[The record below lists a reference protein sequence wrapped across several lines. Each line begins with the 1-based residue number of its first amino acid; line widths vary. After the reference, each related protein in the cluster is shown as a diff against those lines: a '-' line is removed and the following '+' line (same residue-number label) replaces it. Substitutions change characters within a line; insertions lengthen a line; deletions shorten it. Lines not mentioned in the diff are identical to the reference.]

1 MEHTPGPWK
10 INSDMPWMVTI
21 KTKGGFI
28 KDFIDC
34 GDLVPYMHI
43 EEQVAN
49 ARLIAAAPD
58 LYFACRAALL
68 TLEDDEYYYKYKDV
82 VNTLRQA
89 ISKATKEGT
98 Q

>member
-1 MEHTPGPWK
+1 MKHTLGPWK
-10 INSDMPWMVTI
+10 YSSDLSAIV
-21 KTKGGFI
+21 
-28 KDFIDC
+28 FIDVQQHKIKVIADF
-34 GDLVPYMHI
+34 GKI
-43 EEQVAN
+43 EHHTEN